1 VIELKFNLTDFEAKA
16 KALGHAQDQV
26 PYGLS
31 LALNNAVKN
40 AKRVLVEDTWPQHVT
55 QRNPS
60 FIGRALRMQFSTK
73 RDLRIEIYDDLG
85 RAGLARHA
93 DGGTKTPRGSHLAI
107 PPQGAITAQR
117 GTHGVRKA
125 LRPAAIIAS
134 TPKRALRVTPGG
146 IFVGKGGRLN
156 LMYAFKSSAQQPKDV
171 PFREDF
177 EIAMRNDVRTSFP
190 AAMAKAMSSR
200 RA

>member
-1 VIELKFNLTDFEAKA
+1 MFELRLNLTDFEAKA
-16 KALGHAQDQV
+16 KALGGAQDQV
-26 PYGLS
+26 QYALS
-31 LALNNAVKN
+31 RALNTAVQNAR
-40 AKRVLVEDTWPQHVT
+40 RVLVEDTWPQHVT

-60 FIGRALRMQFSTK
+60 FIGRALRTQFSTK
-73 RDLRIEIYDDLG
+73 RDLRVEIYDDLG

-93 DGGTKTPRGSHLAI
+93 DGGTKTPRGRNLAI
-107 PPQGAITAQR
+107 PPQGAVTAQL

-134 TPKRALRVTPGG
+134 TPKRALRVTPRG
-146 IFVGKGGRLN
+146 IFVGKGGRLH
-156 LMYAFKSSAQQPKDV
+156 LMYALKPSAQQPKDV

-190 AAMAKAMSSR
+190 VAMAKAMSTR
-200 RA
+200 RG